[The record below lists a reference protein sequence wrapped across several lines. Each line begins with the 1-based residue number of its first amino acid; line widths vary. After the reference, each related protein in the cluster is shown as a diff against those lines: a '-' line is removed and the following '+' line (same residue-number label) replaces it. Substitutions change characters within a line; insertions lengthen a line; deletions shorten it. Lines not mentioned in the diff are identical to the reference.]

1 MNTVEELRKL
11 NNELIEEIEEWKYQH
26 QILLEKCK
34 AEVEKSKAKNVQLEG
49 LVDELTE
56 RIDNLI
62 AEREDLE
69 GAEEQNKLLR
79 QVLKGVL

>member
-26 QILLEKCK
+26 QILLEECK

-62 AEREDLE
+62 AECEDLE

-79 QVLKGVL
+79 KLLKEVL